1 MKIPVTIIAGFLG
14 SGKTTAII
22 KLLENKGNDEQ
33 WAVIINEFGKVSIDG
48 QTLKSNTDSETV
60 FEISGGCICC
70 SAKGYFQEN
79 LEKILQSGDYS
90 RILIEPSGLGGIDMV
105 SEIVEQKSNLTLMP
119 VVCLVDI
126 RSIENP
132 RFQHNPI
139 YRTQIAKA
147 DILLF
152 SKCDLLSEE
161 EIHKLIEEF
170 KLQFPEKQNCLS
182 TENNLLDALQNY
194 ESRTTEQEKR
204 FRRITK
210 QENQL
215 TDKDY
220 QEKSFLF
227 SSTIAF
233 DIDKLTRLFN
243 KQPSIVRAKGHVQTR
258 NGWFLI
264 NYTLTGCLFEPCSEK
279 TQNELIFIVEKSNSQ
294 TLQTIDLKINNAI
307 DCDLTQ
313 EQTPD
318 IH

>member
-1 MKIPVTIIAGFLG
+1 MRIPVTIIAGFLG

-139 YRTQIAKA
+139 YRTQITKA

-161 EIHKLIEEF
+161 EIHKRIEEF

-182 TENNLLDALQNY
+182 TKNNLLDALQNF

-227 SSTIAF
+227 SSSIIF

-243 KQPSIVRAKGHVQTR
+243 NQPSIVRAKGHVQTR
-258 NGWFLI
+258 NGWLLI

-279 TQNELIFIVEKSNSQ
+279 NTKRTDFYRR
-294 TLQTIDLKINNAI
+294 KIKRPNTAN
-307 DCDLTQ
+307 
-313 EQTPD
+313 
-318 IH
+318 